1 MLILN
6 VLRLIVT
13 CLLSLALP
21 CIFHVARHSWATEA
35 LRKNTPMAVIIQG
48 LGHTSEKTTRIYL
61 DSLDRSVMA
70 KANGKIIKEV
80 NDLIVGRA

>member
-1 MLILN
+1 MIIGA
-6 VLRLIVT
+6 RLH
-13 CLLSLALP
+13 LSVKLTSY
-21 CIFHVARHSWATEA
+21 VARHSWATEA

-80 NDLIVGRA
+80 NDLIVGKA